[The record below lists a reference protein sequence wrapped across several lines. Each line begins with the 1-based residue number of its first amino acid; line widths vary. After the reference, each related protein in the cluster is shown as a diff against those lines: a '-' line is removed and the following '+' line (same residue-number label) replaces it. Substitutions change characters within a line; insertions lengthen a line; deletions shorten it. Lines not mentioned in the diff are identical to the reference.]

1 MSLTKLTVKEN
12 IMNMSAPAVNAP
24 SIASSAM
31 LVEFSVST
39 WTARKKDR
47 KATNDVAERNNLA
60 SKELTNVTKKLID
73 CEELSAVV
81 KFGANARNIHYSMTM
96 PWSDMG
102 QRIVTTQQY
111 FKYHEVMTEL
121 QQEFDRLTQAF
132 LEVYDYEVTEM
143 QLKLGDM
150 WNRDE
155 YPTADA
161 IQDRF
166 RMRISYMPLPDA
178 GDWRIDI
185 QNEAQQQLTQ
195 QYEQYYNNQI
205 QSAMNDLWHKLHDNL
220 TTLVRQLDYDADGKR
235 NRVYD
240 TVFDR
245 AHELVEMLSTCNVTG
260 DSQMEAM
267 RQRLDTALYGLTADA
282 VKRDD
287 TLRDTARE
295 KVKDAIANLPSLD
308 F

>member
-1 MSLTKLTVKEN
+1 
-12 IMNMSAPAVNAP
+12 MNMSAPAVNAP

-47 KATNDVAERNNLA
+47 KATSDVAERNNLA

-161 IQDRF
+161 IRDRF

-205 QSAMNDLWHKLHDNL
+205 QTAMNDLWHKLHDNL

-260 DSQMEAM
+260 DSQIEAM

>member
-1 MSLTKLTVKEN
+1 
-12 IMNMSAPAVNAP
+12 MNMSAPAVNAP

-47 KATNDVAERNNLA
+47 KATSDVAERNNLA

-161 IQDRF
+161 IRDRF

-205 QSAMNDLWHKLHDNL
+205 QTAMNDLWHKLHDNL

>member
-1 MSLTKLTVKEN
+1 
-12 IMNMSAPAVNAP
+12 MNMSAPEVNAP

-47 KATNDVAERNNLA
+47 KATQDVADRNNLA

-73 CEELSAVV
+73 CDELSAVV

-102 QRIVTTQQY
+102 QRLVTTEQY
-111 FKYHEVMTEL
+111 FKYHEVMTDI
-121 QQEFDRLTQAF
+121 QNEFDKLAEEF
-132 LEVYDYEVTEM
+132 IGVYNYNVAMM
-143 QLKLGDM
+143 QTKLGDM
-150 WNRDE
+150 WNPDE
-155 YPTADA
+155 YPSSDN
-161 IQDRF
+161 IRDRF

-178 GDWRIDI
+178 GDWRIDV
-185 QNEAQQQLTQ
+185 QNEAAEQLTS
-195 QYEQYYNNQI
+195 QYEKYYNAQI
-205 QSAMNDLWHKLHDNL
+205 TNAMNDLWHKLHENL
-220 TTLVRQLDYDADGKR
+220 TTLARQLDYDAEGKR

-240 TVFDR
+240 SVFDR
-245 AHELVEMLSTCNVTG
+245 AQELCDMLRTCNITG

-267 RQRLDTALYGLTADA
+267 RQRLETALFGLTADA

-287 TLRDTARE
+287 RLRDTARDQ
-295 KVKDAIANLPSLD
+295 VKDAIANLPSLD

>member
-1 MSLTKLTVKEN
+1 
-12 IMNMSAPAVNAP
+12 MNMSAPAVNAP

-47 KATNDVAERNNLA
+47 KATSDVAERNNLA

-161 IQDRF
+161 IRDRF

-205 QSAMNDLWHKLHDNL
+205 KTAMNDLWHKLHDNL

>member
-1 MSLTKLTVKEN
+1 
-12 IMNMSAPAVNAP
+12 MNMSAPEVNAP

-47 KATNDVAERNNLA
+47 KATQDVADRNNLA

-155 YPTADA
+155 YPTADNVR
-161 IQDRF
+161 DRF

-195 QYEQYYNNQI
+195 QYEQYYNSQI
-205 QSAMNDLWHKLHDNL
+205 KNAMNDLWHKLHENL

-287 TLRDTARE
+287 TLRDNARE

>member
-1 MSLTKLTVKEN
+1 
-12 IMNMSAPAVNAP
+12 MNMSAPAVNAP

-121 QQEFDRLTQAF
+121 QQEFDRLAQAF

-161 IQDRF
+161 IRDRF

>member
-1 MSLTKLTVKEN
+1 
-12 IMNMSAPAVNAP
+12 MNMSAPEVNAT

-47 KATNDVAERNNLA
+47 KATQDVADRNNLA

-121 QQEFDRLTQAF
+121 QQEFDRLTEAF

-155 YPTADA
+155 YPTADT
-161 IQDRF
+161 IRDRF

-195 QYEQYYNNQI
+195 QYADYYTAQINN
-205 QSAMNDLWHKLHDNL
+205 AMNDLWHKLYENL

-240 TVFDR
+240 SVFDR

>member
-1 MSLTKLTVKEN
+1 
-12 IMNMSAPAVNAP
+12 MNMSAPEVNAP

-47 KATNDVAERNNLA
+47 KATQDVADRNNLA

-121 QQEFDRLTQAF
+121 QQEFDRLTEAF

-155 YPTADA
+155 YPTADT
-161 IQDRF
+161 IRDRF

-195 QYEQYYNNQI
+195 QYADYYTAQINN
-205 QSAMNDLWHKLHDNL
+205 AMNDLWHKLYENL

-240 TVFDR
+240 SVFDR

-287 TLRDTARE
+287 TLRDSARE

>member
-1 MSLTKLTVKEN
+1 
-12 IMNMSAPAVNAP
+12 MNMSAPAVNAP

-47 KATNDVAERNNLA
+47 KATQDVADRNNLA

-155 YPTADA
+155 YPTADE
-161 IQDRF
+161 IRDRF

-205 QSAMNDLWHKLHDNL
+205 KTAMNDLWHKLHENL

>member
-1 MSLTKLTVKEN
+1 
-12 IMNMSAPAVNAP
+12 MNMSAPAVNAP

-60 SKELTNVTKKLID
+60 SNELTNVTKKLID

-121 QQEFDRLTQAF
+121 QQEFDRLAQAF

-161 IQDRF
+161 IRDRF

>member
-1 MSLTKLTVKEN
+1 
-12 IMNMSAPAVNAP
+12 MNMSAPEVNAP

-47 KATNDVAERNNLA
+47 KATQDVADRNNLA

-161 IQDRF
+161 IRDRF

-195 QYEQYYNNQI
+195 QYAAYYTSQINN
-205 QSAMNDLWHKLHDNL
+205 AMNDLWHKLHDNL
-220 TTLVRQLDYDADGKR
+220 NTLVRQLDYDADGKR

-287 TLRDTARE
+287 TLRDNARE

>member
-1 MSLTKLTVKEN
+1 
-12 IMNMSAPAVNAP
+12 
-24 SIASSAM
+24 
-31 LVEFSVST
+31 
-39 WTARKKDR
+39 
-47 KATNDVAERNNLA
+47 
-60 SKELTNVTKKLID
+60 
-73 CEELSAVV
+73 
-81 KFGANARNIHYSMTM
+81 MTM

-161 IQDRF
+161 IRDRF

>member
-1 MSLTKLTVKEN
+1 
-12 IMNMSAPAVNAP
+12 MNMSAPAVNAP

-47 KATNDVAERNNLA
+47 KATSDVAERNNLA

-155 YPTADA
+155 YPSADE
-161 IQDRF
+161 IRDRF

-205 QSAMNDLWHKLHDNL
+205 QSAMNDLWHKLYENL

-240 TVFDR
+240 SVFDR

>member
-1 MSLTKLTVKEN
+1 
-12 IMNMSAPAVNAP
+12 MNMSAPAVNAP

-47 KATNDVAERNNLA
+47 KATSDVAERNNLA

-121 QQEFDRLTQAF
+121 QQEFDRLAQAF

-155 YPTADA
+155 YPTADT
-161 IQDRF
+161 IRDRF

-205 QSAMNDLWHKLHDNL
+205 QSAMNDLWHKLYENL
-220 TTLVRQLDYDADGKR
+220 TTLVRQLDYDANGKR

-240 TVFDR
+240 SVFDR

-287 TLRDTARE
+287 TLRDNARE

>member
-1 MSLTKLTVKEN
+1 
-12 IMNMSAPAVNAP
+12 MNMSASKNFTAPAVNAP

-47 KATNDVAERNNLA
+47 KATSDVAERNNLA

-155 YPTADA
+155 YPSADE
-161 IQDRF
+161 IRDRF

-205 QSAMNDLWHKLHDNL
+205 QTAMNDLWHKLHENL

>member
-1 MSLTKLTVKEN
+1 
-12 IMNMSAPAVNAP
+12 MNMSAPAVNAP

>member
-1 MSLTKLTVKEN
+1 
-12 IMNMSAPAVNAP
+12 MNMSAPAVNAP

-47 KATNDVAERNNLA
+47 KATSDVAERNNLA

-161 IQDRF
+161 IRDRF

-205 QSAMNDLWHKLHDNL
+205 KSAMNDLWHKLHDNL

>member
-1 MSLTKLTVKEN
+1 
-12 IMNMSAPAVNAP
+12 MNMSAPEVNAP

-47 KATNDVAERNNLA
+47 KATQDVADRNNLA

-121 QQEFDRLTQAF
+121 QQEFDRLTEAF

-155 YPTADA
+155 YPTADN
-161 IQDRF
+161 IRDRF

-195 QYEQYYNNQI
+195 QYADYYTAQINN
-205 QSAMNDLWHKLHDNL
+205 AMNDLWHKLYENL

-240 TVFDR
+240 SVFDR

-287 TLRDTARE
+287 TLRDSARE

>member
-1 MSLTKLTVKEN
+1 
-12 IMNMSAPAVNAP
+12 MNMSAPAVNAP

-161 IQDRF
+161 IRDRF

>member
-1 MSLTKLTVKEN
+1 
-12 IMNMSAPAVNAP
+12 MNMSAPEVNAP

-47 KATNDVAERNNLA
+47 KATQDVADRNNLA

-121 QQEFDRLTQAF
+121 QQEFDRLTEAF

-155 YPTADA
+155 YPTADT
-161 IQDRF
+161 IRDRF

-195 QYEQYYNNQI
+195 QYADYYTAQINN
-205 QSAMNDLWHKLHDNL
+205 AMNDLWHKLYENL

-240 TVFDR
+240 SVFDR